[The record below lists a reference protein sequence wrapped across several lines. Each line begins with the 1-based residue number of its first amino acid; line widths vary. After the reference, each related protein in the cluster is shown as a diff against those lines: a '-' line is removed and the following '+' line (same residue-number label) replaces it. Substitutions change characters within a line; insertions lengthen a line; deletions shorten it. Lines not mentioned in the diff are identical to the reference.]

1 LGYPGVP
8 FSGTV
13 NFNNDSAFGV
23 GTLTLSSDGN
33 GGALVLEGSS
43 AVTVTNAVTVAST
56 TTNNIVG
63 NAAGLTFSG
72 NWTLGGNLLT
82 LGAGGTAGNQTIIS
96 GAVSGTAGLTLY
108 NSGTV
113 VLSGV
118 NTYSGTTSIN
128 SPAVLTIGGAGQ
140 LGSGS
145 YGSSIVNGG
154 TFNYNSTANQT
165 LSGVISGTGKL
176 SAGGSGT
183 LTLSA
188 ANTYTGTTTINSGAT
203 LQLGV
208 ANGVNSASSVYLANG
223 GTFDLNSKSDSIAT
237 LSSPV
242 GGTLP
247 AGNVINNNGTL
258 TLNGASVLN
267 SGDSG
272 SSAYSGVISGS
283 GNLVISGGGSHTLSG
298 ANTYSGATTVSG
310 GTLVPGYNGALPSGS
325 ALTDNSPGIFDL
337 ASVNETIPSLA
348 GSGTVNLGSGNLTV
362 GGSASTTFSGVL
374 QGSPSEVYAAN
385 STSQPGLWGYYYA
398 TNNPGFTGTPVMR
411 LDATVNFSDLTT
423 QQPAGIHGT
432 NFTVRWVGTLLT
444 TSSAG
449 TYTIT
454 TTSDD
459 GSRLWVNGQLVVNNW
474 AYQGAT
480 ARSGTITL
488 AANTSYDIRV
498 EYEQGTGGAT
508 CVLAWTPP
516 GGSSAVIP
524 NSNLSTYAG
533 YGGLV
538 KSGSSTLTLA
548 GANTYKGA
556 TTISGGTLSIGAD
569 SNLGAAPGSARAGQ
583 LVING
588 GTLAATAFI
597 ALNANRGIAL
607 GPTSGSGGGTFDVP
621 SGKTLTY
628 AGIVANNGGSGA
640 LTKTDTGTLTLSGA
654 NTYSGGT
661 TVNGGTL
668 IAQSTGALGAGNAT
682 VANGAVLQLANVAA
696 LGSGANLILNA
707 TTPSAGTVNLAFT
720 GTQTI
725 SALYF
730 GSTQK
735 AAGTWAASGA
745 THNNAAF
752 TGSGILN
759 VTTGPASGT
768 GLSLTSGSNPSTY
781 GSSLTFT
788 ATVTGNS
795 PGGTVQF
802 LIDGLATGS
811 PVALTSGSAALVIS
825 TLAVSGSPHQITAN
839 YSGDDNNN
847 PSSTASALSQAVT
860 GAASATALASSQ
872 NPSAAGSNVTFT
884 ATVSSGADAPAGNVV
899 FLANAVPFSTNAL
912 VGGVAAAST
921 AALPAGT
928 NTIAAQYA
936 AQGNYL
942 GSTNSLQQVVQSLVA
957 CSQTNAIV
965 GISLNQDGTFTL
977 TFIGTPQ
984 AQYYLVASP
993 DASASMTNWVPL
1005 AGSTN
1010 TVTDSTGLWQL
1021 ILTNTISQQYY
1032 RSAAVVPCQ

>member
-1 LGYPGVP
+1 MLATTSSSSKIYYWDPQGQQFAANPYTGSMTGTWENNDWSYGSSPAMASPVGWTDGKAVCFGVNTGTGTPAYTVTVNSSHVVAGFFDGGLSPGGCDVTITGSGIIDLASGPQALDALNHSGGNAYLRINCVIAGNGVLYPEGNGQSYLHGANTFTGGTTLGYPGVP

-374 QGSPSEVYAAN
+374 QGAPGEVYAAN

-398 TNNPGFTGTPVMR
+398 TPSTR
-411 LDATVNFSDLTT
+411 
-423 QQPAGIHGT
+423 
-432 NFTVRWVGTLLT
+432 
-444 TSSAG
+444 
-449 TYTIT
+449 
-454 TTSDD
+454 
-459 GSRLWVNGQLVVNNW
+459 GSR
-474 AYQGAT
+474 AP
-480 ARSGTITL
+480 RSCGWMPR
-488 AANTSYDIRV
+488 S
-498 EYEQGTGGAT
+498 
-508 CVLAWTPP
+508 
-516 GGSSAVIP
+516 
-524 NSNLSTYAG
+524 
-533 YGGLV
+533 
-538 KSGSSTLTLA
+538 
-548 GANTYKGA
+548 
-556 TTISGGTLSIGAD
+556 
-569 SNLGAAPGSARAGQ
+569 
-583 LVING
+583 
-588 GTLAATAFI
+588 
-597 ALNANRGIAL
+597 
-607 GPTSGSGGGTFDVP
+607 
-621 SGKTLTY
+621 
-628 AGIVANNGGSGA
+628 
-640 LTKTDTGTLTLSGA
+640 
-654 NTYSGGT
+654 
-661 TVNGGTL
+661 
-668 IAQSTGALGAGNAT
+668 
-682 VANGAVLQLANVAA
+682 
-696 LGSGANLILNA
+696 
-707 TTPSAGTVNLAFT
+707 
-720 GTQTI
+720 I
-725 SALYF
+725 SA
-730 GSTQK
+730 
-735 AAGTWAASGA
+735 
-745 THNNAAF
+745 
-752 TGSGILN
+752 I
-759 VTTGPASGT
+759 
-768 GLSLTSGSNPSTY
+768 
-781 GSSLTFT
+781 
-788 ATVTGNS
+788 
-795 PGGTVQF
+795 
-802 LIDGLATGS
+802 
-811 PVALTSGSAALVIS
+811 
-825 TLAVSGSPHQITAN
+825 
-839 YSGDDNNN
+839 
-847 PSSTASALSQAVT
+847 
-860 GAASATALASSQ
+860 
-872 NPSAAGSNVTFT
+872 
-884 ATVSSGADAPAGNVV
+884 
-899 FLANAVPFSTNAL
+899 
-912 VGGVAAAST
+912 
-921 AALPAGT
+921 
-928 NTIAAQYA
+928 
-936 AQGNYL
+936 
-942 GSTNSLQQVVQSLVA
+942 
-957 CSQTNAIV
+957 
-965 GISLNQDGTFTL
+965 
-977 TFIGTPQ
+977 
-984 AQYYLVASP
+984 
-993 DASASMTNWVPL
+993 
-1005 AGSTN
+1005 
-1010 TVTDSTGLWQL
+1010 
-1021 ILTNTISQQYY
+1021 
-1032 RSAAVVPCQ
+1032 

>member
-1 LGYPGVP
+1 
-8 FSGTV
+8 
-13 NFNNDSAFGV
+13 
-23 GTLTLSSDGN
+23 
-33 GGALVLEGSS
+33 
-43 AVTVTNAVTVAST
+43 
-56 TTNNIVG
+56 
-63 NAAGLTFSG
+63 
-72 NWTLGGNLLT
+72 
-82 LGAGGTAGNQTIIS
+82 
-96 GAVSGTAGLTLY
+96 
-108 NSGTV
+108 
-113 VLSGV
+113 
-118 NTYSGTTSIN
+118 
-128 SPAVLTIGGAGQ
+128 
-140 LGSGS
+140 
-145 YGSSIVNGG
+145 
-154 TFNYNSTANQT
+154 
-165 LSGVISGTGKL
+165 
-176 SAGGSGT
+176 
-183 LTLSA
+183 
-188 ANTYTGTTTINSGAT
+188 
-203 LQLGV
+203 
-208 ANGVNSASSVYLANG
+208 
-223 GTFDLNSKSDSIAT
+223 
-237 LSSPV
+237 
-242 GGTLP
+242 
-247 AGNVINNNGTL
+247 
-258 TLNGASVLN
+258 
-267 SGDSG
+267 
-272 SSAYSGVISGS
+272 
-283 GNLVISGGGSHTLSG
+283 
-298 ANTYSGATTVSG
+298 
-310 GTLVPGYNGALPSGS
+310 
-325 ALTDNSPGIFDL
+325 
-337 ASVNETIPSLA
+337 
-348 GSGTVNLGSGNLTV
+348 
-362 GGSASTTFSGVL
+362 
-374 QGSPSEVYAAN
+374 
-385 STSQPGLWGYYYA
+385 
-398 TNNPGFTGTPVMR
+398 
-411 LDATVNFSDLTT
+411 
-423 QQPAGIHGT
+423 
-432 NFTVRWVGTLLT
+432 
-444 TSSAG
+444 
-449 TYTIT
+449 
-454 TTSDD
+454 
-459 GSRLWVNGQLVVNNW
+459 
-474 AYQGAT
+474 
-480 ARSGTITL
+480 
-488 AANTSYDIRV
+488 
-498 EYEQGTGGAT
+498 
-508 CVLAWTPP
+508 
-516 GGSSAVIP
+516 
-524 NSNLSTYAG
+524 
-533 YGGLV
+533 
-538 KSGSSTLTLA
+538 
-548 GANTYKGA
+548 
-556 TTISGGTLSIGAD
+556 
-569 SNLGAAPGSARAGQ
+569 
-583 LVING
+583 
-588 GTLAATAFI
+588 
-597 ALNANRGIAL
+597 
-607 GPTSGSGGGTFDVP
+607 VP

-1032 RSAAVVPCQ
+1032 PGRVHNRS